1 MFFLH
6 VKRGYIICH
15 GCKHPPITSSFH
27 TLRPAFD
34 LHSLGRFRASDCF
47 RRTSR
52 SPGGTVSASASV
64 RLGPFLLP
72 AVGCCKSVGRMLSI
86 DSLPMCWPSCLASCF
101 TRGLPHLC
109 VPRPRPRCLP
119 QRILCLLLS
128 HPIQTLALRAP
139 IVLTARPPTMH
150 LRHHL
155 VSPAPCPL
163 VGLCYSSRHL
173 KPPSLKPHV
182 LSVLEAS
189 CGVSCRL
196 RFCATTAP
204 LSRACS
210 PHRPGP
216 ITLTYALSCP
226 PPPSG

>member
-1 MFFLH
+1 MSSATAVSIPPLH
-6 VKRGYIICH
+6 RA
-15 GCKHPPITSSFH
+15 F
-27 TLRPAFD
+27 TLCALRSTFTPWDASVPRTAFGEPR
-34 LHSLGRFRASDCF
+34 LWQ
-47 RRTSR
+47 TW

-72 AVGCCKSVGRMLSI
+72 PVGCCKTVGRMLPI
-86 DSLPMCWPSCLASCF
+86 DSLPVCWPSCLASCF
-101 TRGLPHLC
+101 TSGLPHLC

-119 QRILCLLLS
+119 QRIPFSLSTLRLLLS

-155 VSPAPCPL
+155 ASPAPCPL

-182 LSVLEAS
+182 LFVLEAS

-204 LSRACS
+204 LSRACCLS
-210 PHRPGP
+210 P

-226 PPPSG
+226 PLPSG